1 VDVGGSIVNRQ
12 SSIVNRPSSIVNRQ
26 SSIRMSSLRHKD
38 LLGVAQ
44 LSVEEIQLILDT
56 AVALKQVADRPVKKV
71 PTLRGKTVI
80 NLFFEPSTRTR
91 SSFELA
97 EKRLSA
103 DILNFSTS
111 TSSVSKG
118 ETLLDTARNLESMA
132 PDIIVIRHS
141 SAGAPHLLGRECRS
155 SIVNAGDGMHE
166 HPTQALLDALTVREM
181 KGRIEGLKIAI
192 IGDIAHS
199 RVARS
204 DTTLFHKLG
213 AEVWACG
220 PPTLIP
226 WDFQK
231 LGARITGHIDQALQA
246 ADVVM
251 MLRVQHE
258 RQTEA
263 FVPTT
268 REYFN
273 FYGLTRERMRL
284 AKKDTIVMHP
294 GPMNRGVEIDSEVAD
309 GPYSVILNQ
318 VANGVA
324 IRMAVLYLVTGHSG
338 LRPKKGR

>member
-1 VDVGGSIVNRQ
+1 
-12 SSIVNRPSSIVNRQ
+12 
-26 SSIRMSSLRHKD
+26 MASLTHKD
-38 LLGVAQ
+38 LLGIAQ
-44 LSVEEIQLILDT
+44 LTVDDIRLILDT
-56 AVALKQVADRPVKKV
+56 AEALKQVADRPVKKV
-71 PTLRGKTVI
+71 PTLRGRTVI

-103 DILNFSTS
+103 DILNFSPS

-118 ETLLDTARNLESMA
+118 ESLLDTARNLESMA
-132 PDIIVIRHS
+132 PDIIVLRHS
-141 SAGAPHLLGRECRS
+141 SAGAPHLLGQVCRA

-166 HPTQALLDALTVREM
+166 HPTQALLDALTVREV
-181 KGRIEGLKIAI
+181 KGRLEGLKIAI

-204 DTTLFHKLG
+204 DTLLFHKMG
-213 AEVWACG
+213 AEVWACA
-220 PPTLIP
+220 PATLLP
-226 WDFQK
+226 WEFERM
-231 LGARITGHIDQALQA
+231 GARITRRIEEALHG

-251 MLRVQHE
+251 MLRMQYE
-258 RQTEA
+258 RQNEA
-263 FVPTT
+263 LVPTP

-273 FYGLTRERMRL
+273 FYGLTRERLRM

-324 IRMAVLYLVTGHSG
+324 VRMAALYLLSGNPG
-338 LRPKKGR
+338 LRTRKASR

>member
-1 VDVGGSIVNRQ
+1 
-12 SSIVNRPSSIVNRQ
+12 
-26 SSIRMSSLRHKD
+26 MASLSQKD
-38 LLGVAQ
+38 LLGIAN
-44 LSVEEIQLILDT
+44 LSIEEIRLILDT
-56 AVALKQVADRPVKKV
+56 ADALAQVADRPVKKV
-71 PTLRGKTVI
+71 PALRGKTVI

-103 DILNFSTS
+103 DILNFSAS

-132 PDIIVIRHS
+132 PDIIVVRHA
-141 SAGAPHLLGRECRS
+141 SAGAPYMLSRECRS

-166 HPTQALLDALTVREM
+166 HPTQALLDALTIRQV
-181 KGRIEGLKIAI
+181 KGRLERLKIAL

-204 DTTLFHKLG
+204 DTILFQKMG

-220 PPTLIP
+220 PPSLIP
-226 WDFQK
+226 WDYSK
-231 LGARITGHIDQALQA
+231 LGARVTGHIEEALDS

-263 FVPTT
+263 FFPTT
-268 REYFN
+268 REYYN
-273 FYGLTRERMRL
+273 FYGLTRERLRL

-294 GPMNRGVEIDSEVAD
+294 GPMNRGVEIDSDVAD
-309 GPYSVILNQ
+309 GSSSVILRQ

-324 IRMAVLYLVTGHSG
+324 TRMAVLYLLSG
-338 LRPKKGR
+338 NAGLKPRKQSR

>member
-1 VDVGGSIVNRQ
+1 
-12 SSIVNRPSSIVNRQ
+12 
-26 SSIRMSSLRHKD
+26 MSSLSHKD
-38 LLGVAQ
+38 LLGIAQ
-44 LSVEEIQLILDT
+44 LSATDVQLILDT
-56 AVALKQVADRPVKKV
+56 AAAFKQVADRPVKKV
-71 PTLRGKTVI
+71 PTLRGKTII

-103 DILNFSTS
+103 DVLNFSAS

-118 ETLLDTARNLESMA
+118 ETLIDTARNLEAMA
-132 PDIIVIRHS
+132 PDIIVIRHGS
-141 SAGAPHLLGRECRS
+141 SGAPQLLSQVCRS

-181 KGRIEGLKIAI
+181 KGHIEGLKIAI

-204 DTTLFHKLG
+204 DTMLFHKMG
-213 AEVWACG
+213 ADVWICA

-226 WDFQK
+226 CDFDR
-231 LGARITGHIDQALQA
+231 LGARIIGHVEEALA
-246 ADVVM
+246 GADVVM

-263 FVPTT
+263 FMPST
-268 REYFN
+268 REYYN
-273 FYGLTRERMRL
+273 LYGLTRERVRL
-284 AKKDTIVMHP
+284 AKKDAIVMHP
-294 GPMNRGVEIDSEVAD
+294 GPMNRGVEIDSDVAD
-309 GPYSVILNQ
+309 APNSVILGQ

-324 IRMAVLYLVTGHSG
+324 TRMAVLYLLSG
-338 LRPKKGR
+338 NAGLKPGKPSR

>member
-1 VDVGGSIVNRQ
+1 
-12 SSIVNRPSSIVNRQ
+12 
-26 SSIRMSSLRHKD
+26 MASLSQKD
-38 LLGVAQ
+38 LLGIAQ
-44 LSVEEIQLILDT
+44 LSVEEIRLILDT
-56 AVALKQVADRPVKKV
+56 ADALAQVADRPVKKV
-71 PTLRGKTVI
+71 PALRGKTVI

-103 DILNFSTS
+103 DILNFAAS

-132 PDIIVIRHS
+132 PDVIVVRHS
-141 SAGAPHLLGRECRS
+141 SSGAPHLLSRECRS
-155 SIVNAGDGMHE
+155 SIINAGDGMHE
-166 HPTQALLDALTVREM
+166 HPTQALLDALTIRQV
-181 KGRIEGLKIAI
+181 KGRLERLKIAI

-204 DTTLFHKLG
+204 DTILFYKMG
-213 AEVWACG
+213 ADVWVCG

-226 WDFQK
+226 WDYPK
-231 LGARITGHIDQALQA
+231 LGARVTGHLEEALNG

-263 FVPTT
+263 FFPST
-268 REYFN
+268 REYYN
-273 FYGLTRERMRL
+273 FYGLTRERLRL

-294 GPMNRGVEIDSEVAD
+294 GPMNRGVEIDSDVAD
-309 GPYSVILNQ
+309 GASSVILRQ

-324 IRMAVLYLVTGHSG
+324 ARMAVLYLLSGNTGLKPRKQS
-338 LRPKKGR
+338 R

>member
-1 VDVGGSIVNRQ
+1 
-12 SSIVNRPSSIVNRQ
+12 
-26 SSIRMSSLRHKD
+26 MASLSQKD
-38 LLGVAQ
+38 LLGIEQ

-56 AVALKQVADRPVKKV
+56 ADALGQIADRPVKKV

-103 DILNFSTS
+103 DILNFAAS

-118 ETLLDTARNLESMA
+118 ETLVDTAQNLEAMS
-132 PDIIVIRHS
+132 PDIIVVRHA
-141 SAGAPHLLGRECRS
+141 SAGAPHLLGRVCRS

-166 HPTQALLDALTVREM
+166 HPTQALLDGMTIRQV
-181 KGRIEGLKIAI
+181 KGRIEGLKIAL
-192 IGDIAHS
+192 IGDIRHS

-204 DTTLFHKLG
+204 DTLLFHKMG
-213 AEVWACG
+213 AEVWVCG

-226 WDFQK
+226 VDYHK
-231 LGARITGHIDQALQA
+231 LGAKITGHLEEALDA

-258 RQTEA
+258 RQNEA
-263 FVPTT
+263 FFPST
-268 REYFN
+268 REYYN

-294 GPMNRGVEIDSEVAD
+294 GPMNRGVEIDSDVAD
-309 GPYSVILNQ
+309 APYSVILNQ
-318 VANGVA
+318 VTNGVA
-324 IRMAVLYLVTGHSG
+324 ARMAVLYLLSGNAGLKPRKHS
-338 LRPKKGR
+338 R

>member
-1 VDVGGSIVNRQ
+1 
-12 SSIVNRPSSIVNRQ
+12 
-26 SSIRMSSLRHKD
+26 MASLSQKD
-38 LLGVAQ
+38 LLGIAQ
-44 LSVEEIQLILDT
+44 LSVDEIQLILDT
-56 AVALKQVADRPVKKV
+56 AEALRQVADRPVKKV

-103 DILNFSTS
+103 DILNFSAS

-132 PDIIVIRHS
+132 PDIIVVRHA
-141 SAGAPHLLGRECRS
+141 SAGAPHMLSRECRS

-166 HPTQALLDALTVREM
+166 HPTQALLDALTIRTV
-181 KGRIEGLKIAI
+181 KGHVDGLKIAI

-204 DTTLFHKLG
+204 DTILFHKM
-213 AEVWACG
+213 AADVWVCG

-226 WDFQK
+226 WEFEK
-231 LGARITGHIDQALQA
+231 LGARITGHIEEALEA

-258 RQTEA
+258 RQNEA
-263 FVPTT
+263 FFPST
-268 REYFN
+268 REYYN

-284 AKKDTIVMHP
+284 AKKDTVVMHP
-294 GPMNRGVEIDSEVAD
+294 GPMNRGVEIDSDVAD
-309 GPYSVILNQ
+309 GPFSVILDQ

-324 IRMAVLYLVTGHSG
+324 TRMAVLYLLSGNSG
-338 LRPKKGR
+338 LKPKKHTR

>member
-1 VDVGGSIVNRQ
+1 
-12 SSIVNRPSSIVNRQ
+12 
-26 SSIRMSSLRHKD
+26 MASLTQKD
-38 LLGVAQ
+38 LLGIAQ

-56 AVALKQVADRPVKKV
+56 AEALRQVADRPVKKV

-103 DILNFSTS
+103 DILNFTAS

-132 PDIIVIRHS
+132 PDIIVVRHS
-141 SAGAPHLLGRECRS
+141 SAGAPHHLAKACRS

-166 HPTQALLDALTVREM
+166 HPTQALLDGLTVREV

-204 DTTLFHKLG
+204 DTILFQKMG
-213 AEVWACG
+213 ARVVVCG

-226 WDFQK
+226 WDFEK
-231 LGARITGHIDQALQA
+231 LGAHITGHIEEALA
-246 ADVVM
+246 DADVVM
-251 MLRVQHE
+251 MLRVQNE
-258 RQTEA
+258 RQNEA
-263 FVPTT
+263 FFPST
-268 REYFN
+268 REYYN

-284 AKKDTIVMHP
+284 TKKDTVVMHP
-294 GPMNRGVEIDSEVAD
+294 GPMNRGVEIDSDVAD
-309 GPYSVILNQ
+309 APYSVILNQ

-324 IRMAVLYLVTGHSG
+324 TRMAVLYLLSG
-338 LRPKKGR
+338 NAGMKPRKSHR